1 LEVPSS
7 LGRANEKEVIGMELV
22 PWRPFGGELSSLRR
36 EMDDLWNRFFG
47 ETPLARRLTEEWWP
61 SVDVSESKDT
71 FIIKAEL
78 PGLDAKDVEV
88 SVSGNVLT
96 LKGEKKKE
104 EEEKDEHHYR
114 AERYYGSF
122 QRSFQLPANV
132 KADKVE
138 AAFEK
143 GVLKVTLPKV
153 EEAKKKQ
160 IEVKV
165 KEAK

>member
-1 LEVPSS
+1 
-7 LGRANEKEVIGMELV
+7 MELV
-22 PWRPFGGELSSLRR
+22 PWRPFRGELTPMRR

-47 ETPLARRLTEEWWP
+47 EAPFYRGLAEEWSP
-61 SVDVSESKDT
+61 SIDLSETKDS
-71 FIIKAEL
+71 FVVKAEL

-88 SVSGNVLT
+88 SISGNLLT
-96 LKGEKKKE
+96 IRGEKKKE

-114 AERYYGSF
+114 SERYYGSF
-122 QRSFQLPANV
+122 QRVFQLPTNL

-138 AAFEK
+138 ASFDK

-160 IEVKV
+160 IEVKI
-165 KEAK
+165 KEEKKAK

>member
-1 LEVPSS
+1 
-7 LGRANEKEVIGMELV
+7 MDLV
-22 PWRPFGGELSSLRR
+22 PWRPFSEEISSLRR
-36 EMDDLWNRFFG
+36 EMDNLWNRFFG

-61 SVDVSESKDT
+61 SADLSETKDS

-88 SVSGNVLT
+88 SISGNVLT

-122 QRSFQLPANV
+122 QRTFQLPANV

-138 AAFEK
+138 ATFEK

-165 KEAK
+165 K